1 MSGAAALVWFKR
13 DLRVRDH
20 APLAAA
26 MDFERALGL
35 VVIEPDWLQS
45 PECDPRHVAFLLDC
59 VTKLRRD
66 LWARGLPL
74 LVRRGAMPEVLQCL
88 RREFPFTHLFSHEET
103 GPGWSYSRD
112 LAVAQ
117 WCRSAGVQ
125 WTESPQNGVVRRLS
139 SRSGRANRRT
149 RAAPD
154 GQGQLF

>member
-59 VTKLRRD
+59 VTELRRD
-66 LWARGLPL
+66 L
-74 LVRRGAMPEVLQCL
+74 
-88 RREFPFTHLFSHEET
+88 
-103 GPGWSYSRD
+103 
-112 LAVAQ
+112 
-117 WCRSAGVQ
+117 
-125 WTESPQNGVVRRLS
+125 
-139 SRSGRANRRT
+139 
-149 RAAPD
+149 
-154 GQGQLF
+154 